1 MSGVSFDLKRK
12 IANLYTENEN
22 KLNQL
27 DPKALRMFASELLE
41 LIRQEKEK
49 SGSSHDLEVL
59 EGSIRHLKSD
69 SEELKKSK
77 PGSDDYDFAAN
88 DCRKVIN
95 STKKWLKMENLI

>member
-22 KLNQL
+22 TLNQL
-27 DPKALRMFASELLE
+27 DPKALTMFASELLE
-41 LIRQEKEK
+41 LIRQEQEK
-49 SGSSHDLEVL
+49 AGSSHDLEVL
-59 EGSIRHLKSD
+59 EGSIRHLNND
-69 SEELKKSK
+69 SEKLKKSK

-95 STKKWLKMENLI
+95 STKNWLKMENLI

>member
-1 MSGVSFDLKRK
+1 M
-12 IANLYTENEN
+12 
-22 KLNQL
+22 NQL
-27 DPKALRMFASELLE
+27 DPKALTMFASELLK

-59 EGSIRHLKSD
+59 EGSIRHLKND
-69 SEELKKSK
+69 SEKLKKSK
-77 PGSDDYDFAAN
+77 PESGDYDFAAN

>member
-22 KLNQL
+22 TLNQL
-27 DPKALRMFASELLE
+27 DPKALTMFASELLE

-49 SGSSHDLEVL
+49 AGSSHDLEVL
-59 EGSIRHLKSD
+59 EGSIRHLKND
-69 SEELKKSK
+69 SEKLKKSK